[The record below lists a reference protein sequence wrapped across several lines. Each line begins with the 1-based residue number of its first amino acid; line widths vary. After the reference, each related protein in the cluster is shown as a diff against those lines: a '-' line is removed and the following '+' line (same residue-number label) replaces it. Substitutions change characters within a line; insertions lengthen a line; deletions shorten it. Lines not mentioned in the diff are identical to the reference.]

1 MRSIHRISQ
10 WQTEGNS
17 MQCRVTIS
25 TPAGVRTIDGI
36 WPSTFE
42 AAIAAVEWLAGGVG
56 KVSVRAVTGGAG
68 VAS

>member
-1 MRSIHRISQ
+1 
-10 WQTEGNS
+10 

-42 AAIAAVEWLAGGVG
+42 AAIAAVDWLAGGVG
-56 KVSVRAVTGGAG
+56 RVSVRAVAGGAG